1 MLKMG
6 KSITVNNVDLGIV
19 EHKGENVVTFN
30 MIDRVHER
38 PEGTAK
44 RNFVQNKSRFLK
56 GKHFY
61 LIDFTQKNVFRSFDI
76 DIPPRGLTVIT
87 ERGYLLLVKS
97 FTDDLAWDVQEKLI
111 DGYFQSKVKVKVLTP
126 GQQLALQ
133 AQFMIDTERRQL
145 AIEQS
150 QWKTEVA
157 ILETK
162 QKIDELESKMCS
174 NPGYFTVTGY
184 ANLMKVSVT
193 TQEANKIG
201 RKAAKLSRESNTAI
215 GKSSHERWGEVNTYH
230 ENILQAIFPR
240 K

>member
-1 MLKMG
+1 MNDLIKIEKQVIG
-6 KSITVNNVDLGIV
+6 EEEVNAVNARELHVFLGV
-19 EHKGENVVTFN
+19 ETKFADW
-30 MIDRVHER
+30 I
-38 PEGTAK
+38 K
-44 RNFVQNKSRFLK
+44 RRIKEYDFAQDTDFISFLK
-56 GKHFY
+56 KEKAQNAYINTKEYIISVSMAKELSMVERNAKGKDARKYF
-61 LIDFTQKNVFRSFDI
+61 IEMEKIAKGGVKN
-76 DIPPRGLTVIT
+76 LTPA
-87 ERGYLLLVKS
+87 EQLLV
-97 FTDDLAWDVQEKLI
+97 
-111 DGYFQSKVKVKVLTP
+111 
-126 GQQLALQ
+126 Q
-133 AQFMIDTERRQL
+133 AQFNVDTERRQL

-150 QWKTEVA
+150 QRKTEVA